1 MNLKKIV
8 LFAGLIL
15 LSNSIFAQMMDVVVP
30 KTVLKTEQEQKEI
43 RAVSQF
49 KYHVYKK
56 VMSAWNVPKN
66 TIGQVA
72 IAKIVF
78 DNDGNIESLVV
89 NSPDPEMISS
99 IEKGIRSEAPYDLP
113 KEDVDL
119 NKYKKLNLSFRS
131 R

>member
-1 MNLKKIV
+1 MSYKKLV
-8 LFAGLIL
+8 LFASLII
-15 LSNSIFAQMMDVVVP
+15 LSNSIFAQMKDVVVP
-30 KTVLKTEQEQKEI
+30 KTVLKTAQEQKEI
-43 RAVSQF
+43 RAVAQF

-56 VMSAWNVPKN
+56 VMNAWNVPEN

-72 IAKIVF
+72 VAKIEF
-78 DNDGNIESLVV
+78 DKDGNIESLVV
-89 NSPDPEMISS
+89 KSADPEMISS
-99 IEKGIRSEAPYDLP
+99 IEKVIRSEAPYDLP

>member
-1 MNLKKIV
+1 MSYKKLV
-8 LFAGLIL
+8 LFASLII

-30 KTVLKTEQEQKEI
+30 KTVLRTEQEQKEI
-43 RAVSQF
+43 RAVAQF

-56 VMSAWNVPKN
+56 VMSAWNVPEN

-72 IAKIVF
+72 VAKIEF

-89 NSPDPEMISS
+89 KSADPEMISS
-99 IEKGIRSEAPYDLP
+99 IEKVIRSEAPYDLP
-113 KEDVDL
+113 NEDADL